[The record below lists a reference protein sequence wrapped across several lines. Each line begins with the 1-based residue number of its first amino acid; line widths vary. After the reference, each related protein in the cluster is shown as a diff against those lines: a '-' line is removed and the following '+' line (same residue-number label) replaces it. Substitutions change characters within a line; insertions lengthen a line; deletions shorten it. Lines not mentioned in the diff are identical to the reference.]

1 MGRSPSFCFSI
12 KACAGN
18 ADEGDFS
25 RLQEGKASPEKRR
38 WSFRKKY
45 ARHHVPSNTV
55 ISEPM
60 PIFSENQNREANAD
74 TLYSEKAPSNPEKV
88 CIVEQ
93 TTQTLQLPS
102 AVVSSSLPMEL
113 TSSSTVLVEYN
124 IPEHVVIVIQTSIR
138 RRLAQNE
145 FQKLKNVVKLQA
157 AARGYLV
164 RRQAAGTLRCIQA
177 IVKMQALVRARH
189 SFQSAELTE
198 KNKLDKYIRA
208 DVVNQSDM
216 ELNKAPSAIRKLV
229 SSAYA
234 CQLLKSTPRAKSMS
248 ISCDPLRPDSSW
260 NWLERWM
267 ALTSI
272 DRQKFVLNQDNL
284 EENMKND
291 LAAYDVNVG
300 LHVISQHALP
310 DSELAVNSPEVPEVE
325 GNLITK
331 SSKTELL
338 VIASVSDQLATPVQD
353 NELHSHVQ
361 ETDAMENDKD
371 WSKRE
376 AKVISEGSL
385 QLKLDGNPIKPNSN
399 EDNFKNGARNEIDV
413 AEENGGKVV
422 NAFRKSKNPTFVA
435 VQAKFEELSS
445 ATDSNRLM
453 DYASSDAVN
462 VSKSAQSQVV
472 FISKELNERKSVYS
486 MVDKDVN
493 LNEKLS
499 SYSPKDQVAASAYE
513 TEIYVSSLDI
523 SEDSL
528 AKIAPELR
536 TSDEL
541 NHGVVTFANGS
552 VKFDEIKAETKN
564 YLSNLVAALPR
575 KTEESS
581 KNVAISVSSVEVVQV
596 EEDCEDT
603 YVDKPS
609 PYRSPKSHTVV
620 EVSPATPSN
629 QISLHVRTDKAEDNS
644 PARRK
649 KSQLAVENSPTHLRN
664 DSDARSSGEHLR
676 KGIKYVKRPNSSG
689 SDRSNHCHHE
699 DRSSSNSLPS
709 YMQLTESAKAKI
721 NTSSS
726 QKSSSSLH
734 HKDNLIKKRHSFP
747 IGNEKQS
754 LSPRMHSP
762 KSQTPQDLKGSV
774 VSSDNSAERRWQI

>member
-12 KACAGN
+12 RACAGN

-25 RLQEGKASPEKRR
+25 TLQEVKASPEKRR
-38 WSFRKKY
+38 WSFRKKH

-88 CIVEQ
+88 CIVER
-93 TTQTLQLPS
+93 TSQTLSLPS
-102 AVVSSSLPMEL
+102 AVVSSSSPMEL

-138 RRLAQNE
+138 RCLAQNE
-145 FQKLKNVVKLQA
+145 FQKIKNVVKIQA

-208 DVVNQSDM
+208 DVVKQSDV
-216 ELNKAPSAIRKLV
+216 ELNKAPSTIRKLV

-234 CQLLKSTPRAKSMS
+234 CQLLKSTPRAKSIR

-284 EENMKND
+284 EKNMKND

-331 SSKTELL
+331 SSKAELL
-338 VIASVSDQLATPVQD
+338 VIASASDQLATPVQD
-353 NELHSHVQ
+353 NELQSHVQ
-361 ETDAMENDKD
+361 ETDAMENNKD

-385 QLKLDGNPIKPNSN
+385 QLKLDGNPSKPNNN
-399 EDNFKNGARNEIDV
+399 EDNFKNGARNELDDV
-413 AEENGGKVV
+413 EENGGKVV
-422 NAFRKSKNPTFVA
+422 NTFGKSKNTTFAA

-445 ATDSNRLM
+445 APDSNRFM
-453 DYASSDAVN
+453 DYASSDAVS
-462 VSKSAQSQVV
+462 VSKSAHSQVV

-528 AKIAPELR
+528 AKITPELR

-552 VKFDEIKAETKN
+552 VKLDETK
-564 YLSNLVAALPR
+564 VETK

-596 EEDCEDT
+596 EEDCKDT

-609 PYRSPKSHTVV
+609 PYRSPKRHTVV
-620 EVSPATPSN
+620 EDSPATPSN
-629 QISLHVRTDKAEDNS
+629 HISLHVRTDKVGDNS
-644 PARRK
+644 PARKK

-676 KGIKYVKRPNSSG
+676 KGTKYVKRPNSSG

-726 QKSSSSLH
+726 QKSSSSPH

-762 KSQTPQDLKGSV
+762 KSQTPQDLKGNV
-774 VSSDNSAERRWQI
+774 VSSDISAERRWQL

>member
-12 KACAGN
+12 RACAGN

-25 RLQEGKASPEKRR
+25 TLQEVKASPEKRR
-38 WSFRKKY
+38 WSFRKKH

-88 CIVEQ
+88 CIVER
-93 TTQTLQLPS
+93 TSQTLSLPS
-102 AVVSSSLPMEL
+102 AVVSSSSPMEL

-124 IPEHVVIVIQTSIR
+124 IPEHVVIFIQTSIR
-138 RRLAQNE
+138 RCLAQNE
-145 FQKLKNVVKLQA
+145 FQKLKNVVKIQA

-208 DVVNQSDM
+208 DVVKQSDV
-216 ELNKAPSAIRKLV
+216 ELNKAPSAIRKLG

-234 CQLLKSTPRAKSMS
+234 CQLLKSTPRAKSIR

-284 EENMKND
+284 EKNMKND

-331 SSKTELL
+331 SSKAELL
-338 VIASVSDQLATPVQD
+338 VIASASDQLATPVQD
-353 NELHSHVQ
+353 NELQSHVQ
-361 ETDAMENDKD
+361 ETDVMENNKD

-385 QLKLDGNPIKPNSN
+385 QLKLDGNPSKPNNN
-399 EDNFKNGARNEIDV
+399 EDKFKNGARNELDDV
-413 AEENGGKVV
+413 EENGGKVV
-422 NAFRKSKNPTFVA
+422 NAFRNSKNPTFAA

-445 ATDSNRLM
+445 APVSNRFM
-453 DYASSDAVN
+453 DYASSDAVS
-462 VSKSAQSQVV
+462 VSKSAHSQVV
-472 FISKELNERKSVYS
+472 FISKELNEGKSVYS

-513 TEIYVSSLDI
+513 TEIYVSSSLEI

-528 AKIAPELR
+528 AIKITPELR

-552 VKFDEIKAETKN
+552 VKLDETKAETK
-564 YLSNLVAALPR
+564 

-603 YVDKPS
+603 YVDKAS

-620 EVSPATPSN
+620 EDSPATPSN
-629 QISLHVRTDKAEDNS
+629 HISLHVRTDKAGDNS
-644 PARRK
+644 PARKK

-676 KGIKYVKRPNSSG
+676 KGTKNVKRPNSSG

-726 QKSSSSLH
+726 QKSSSNLH

-762 KSQTPQDLKGSV
+762 KSQTSQDLKGNV
-774 VSSDNSAERRWQI
+774 ISSDNSAERRWQI

>member
-25 RLQEGKASPEKRR
+25 TLQEVKASPEKRR

-60 PIFSENQNREANAD
+60 PIYNENENREANAD

-88 CIVEQ
+88 CSGEQ
-93 TTQTLQLPS
+93 TSQTLQLPS
-102 AVVSSSLPMEL
+102 DVVSSSLPMEL
-113 TSSSTVLVEYN
+113 TNSSTVLVEYN

-138 RRLAQNE
+138 RCLAQNE

-177 IVKMQALVRARH
+177 IVKMQALVRVRH

-198 KNKLDKYIRA
+198 KNKLDKDIRA
-208 DVVNQSDM
+208 DVVKHSDM
-216 ELNKAPSAIRKLV
+216 ELNKAPSAIRKLA

-234 CQLLKSTPRAKSMS
+234 RQLLKSTPRAKSMS

-284 EENMKND
+284 EKNMKND
-291 LAAYDVNVG
+291 LAAHDVNVG

-310 DSELAVNSPEVPEVE
+310 DSELAVNSLEVPEVE

-331 SSKTELL
+331 SSNTELFVL
-338 VIASVSDQLATPVQD
+338 ACVSDQLATPVQD
-353 NELHSHVQ
+353 NELKSHVQ

-371 WSKRE
+371 WFKRE
-376 AKVISEGSL
+376 AEVISEGSL
-385 QLKLDGNPIKPNSN
+385 QLKLDGNPSKPNYN
-399 EDNFKNGARNEIDV
+399 EDNFKNGARNELGD

-422 NAFRKSKNPTFVA
+422 NAFKKSKSPTFAA

-445 ATDSNRLM
+445 APNSNRFM

-462 VSKSAQSQVV
+462 ISKSAHSQVV

-486 MVDKDVN
+486 IVDKDVN

-499 SYSPKDQVAASAYE
+499 SYSPKDQVAVSAYE

-552 VKFDEIKAETKN
+552 VKFDETKAETKN

-575 KTEESS
+575 KMEESN
-581 KNVAISVSSVEVVQV
+581 KNVAISVSSVEVVQL

-603 YVDKPS
+603 FVDKPS
-609 PYRSPKSHTVV
+609 PYRSPKSRTVV
-620 EVSPATPSN
+620 EDSPATPSN

-644 PARRK
+644 PARK
-649 KSQLAVENSPTHLRN
+649 KSQLAVENSPAHLRN
-664 DSDARSSGEHLR
+664 ESDARSSGEHLR
-676 KGIKYVKRPNSSG
+676 KGTKNVKRPNSSG
-689 SDRSNHCHHE
+689 SDRSNHCHRE

-721 NTSSS
+721 NTSSP

-762 KSQTPQDLKGSV
+762 KSQTPQDLKGKV